1 MLKIVFSWIVWKS
14 LLYFLVKF
22 VLIYMEKF
30 EDIKFLNFFDLL
42 GIVGMK
48 EFLDCIKVILD
59 SWRLF

>member
-1 MLKIVFSWIVWKS
+1 
-14 LLYFLVKF
+14 
-22 VLIYMEKF
+22 MEKF